1 MINPQNLPFSG
12 ACERNKQ
19 PILSVIST
27 YLSEANSV
35 LEVGSGTGQHAVF
48 FAGAFPSVVWQCA
61 DQAVYLD
68 GVRAQL
74 AHAGLSNLPEPLVL
88 DVNQSVWVESG
99 EKYDAV
105 YSANTLHIMD
115 EYSVEAFFAG
125 LPTVMN
131 ADAHLIV
138 YGPFKYAGEFTSES
152 NAGFDLS
159 LRSRGVGSGIRDFE
173 WVNELA
179 EAQGLSLVLDQAMP
193 ANNQCLIWQK

>member
-1 MINPQNLPFSG
+1 
-12 ACERNKQ
+12 
-19 PILSVIST
+19 
-27 YLSEANSV
+27 
-35 LEVGSGTGQHAVF
+35 VGSGTGQHAVF
-48 FAGAFPSVVWQCA
+48 FAEAFPFIVWQCA

-74 AHAGLSNLPEPLVL
+74 THAKLSNLPKPLVL

-99 EKYDAV
+99 AKFDAV

-115 EYSVEAFFAG
+115 EASVEAFFAG
-125 LPTVMN
+125 LPAVMK
-131 ADAHLIV
+131 ADAYLIV

-193 ANNQCLIWQK
+193 ANNQCLGLACYTLGSVGTL